1 MMNIPLVPNRRRS
14 ESDPFWA
21 ALQPPANESLADRD
35 RRLFAELEA
44 KRVSDGI
51 DEMLRQEK
59 KERRMKQEIKILLLG
74 QSESGKSTTLKREY
88 SPLLSFFLT
97 SAVPPSC
104 YMPLAPTP
112 SSAANPENSAQT
124 ASTGNTSFFR
134 LMTSPLSL
142 FLPHLLKDSAPR
154 FPFETDAHISDV
166 EFQLMHAPAAFPS
179 TPLSFIYPLTDISS
193 HRILDAISPD
203 TEDDDNDELD
213 STPRSRHTRRQ
224 STQVVNYEQYR
235 RTLEPLKVL
244 EEHLIR
250 TLSSPDDEDEPTHM
264 PFSIPTPNSQ
274 GTATKNGRPAPVVSI
289 PARQPSFPPSP
300 VSPILSPGVS
310 TMGSSKSKQPEVS
323 VHNRSNWKKAFSLGS
338 KIKSSPK
345 SAHTNEI
352 EGWWDDPSDPVHVL
366 NACVQPMLTLWK
378 DSSVKQRLRE
388 KQLRIEESSG
398 FFLDEIARITALR
411 YFPTDQDVLKARL
424 KTMGIVEHTFS
435 IPDPPHVNVDWK
447 VYDVGGARNQRHAWA
462 PYFEDVNAI
471 IFLAP
476 ISAFDQ
482 VLLEDPKVNRLE
494 DSFLLWRS
502 IVSNKLLM
510 DAKLKAGVRL
520 KDHFKQYG
528 GRPNDFENVSKYFQN
543 NFTTIHQ
550 EFSVNRSRE
559 LKIHFTAVTDTRRTA
574 TIIQRVREIII
585 TANLRSIQLM

>member
-59 KERRMKQEIKILLLG
+59 KEMRMKQEIKILLLG
-74 QSESGKSTTLKREY
+74 QSESGKSTTLK
-88 SPLLSFFLT
+88 
-97 SAVPPSC
+97 
-104 YMPLAPTP
+104 
-112 SSAANPENSAQT
+112 Q
-124 ASTGNTSFFR
+124 
-134 LMTSPLSL
+134 
-142 FLPHLLKDSAPR
+142 
-154 FPFETDAHISDV
+154 
-166 EFQLMHAPAAFPS
+166 FQLVHAPAAFRADRIAWRAV
-179 TPLSFIYPLTDISS
+179 IYLNLVRSIR
-193 HRILDAISPD
+193 RILDAISPD

-213 STPRSRHTRRQ
+213 SNPRSRHIRRQ

-250 TLSSPDDEDEPTHM
+250 TLSSPDDEDEPTRM

-274 GTATKNGRPAPVVSI
+274 GIATKNGRPAPVVSI

-300 VSPILSPGVS
+300 VSPILSPGAS
-310 TMGSSKSKQPEVS
+310 TIGSSKSKQPEVS

-366 NACVQPMLTLWK
+366 NACAQPMLTLWR

-398 FFLDEIARITALR
+398 FFLDEIVRITALR

-510 DAKLKAGVRL
+510 DVSIILFLNKIDLLQAKLKAGVRL

-528 GRPNDFENVSKYFQN
+528 SRPNDFENVSRYFQT

-559 LKIHFTAVTDTRRTA
+559 LKIHFTSVTDTRRTA